1 MPGFLFRF
9 PVHISCSGPCSC
21 SLSSFLLSSQ
31 FMFVVR
37 FPVQFPVHGS
47 CSGPLSRFPV
57 HVPCSGLCFGLL
69 FMFPVQVPCSC
80 LLSSSQF
87 REQDHTC
94 QVIKDHARGSSIL
107 ESCRVRI
114 PGSPCSNANESRSPA
129 TLGRVRGAPNPT
141 SMFQRISP
149 DSNPRFPQGGPPGN
163 ERVPQSVFSRFSPQK
178 RILLAQKRKSTCIL
192 KKLRTRIPGF
202 ACSDARNA
210 VPLEH

>member
-1 MPGFLFRF
+1 
-9 PVHISCSGPCSC
+9 
-21 SLSSFLLSSQ
+21 
-31 FMFVVR
+31 MFVVR

-149 DSNPRFPQGGPPGN
+149 DSNPRFPPRGAARKREGPAECIFQVFATETDPFGAEAKIHMHFKKVADPN
-163 ERVPQSVFSRFSPQK
+163 PRFRLFGRRKNAVPWHTRAGK
-178 RILLAQKRKSTCIL
+178 GRLANPLPFLQIP
-192 KKLRTRIPGF
+192 IPGF
-202 ACSDARNA
+202 PKGGR
-210 VPLEH
+210 